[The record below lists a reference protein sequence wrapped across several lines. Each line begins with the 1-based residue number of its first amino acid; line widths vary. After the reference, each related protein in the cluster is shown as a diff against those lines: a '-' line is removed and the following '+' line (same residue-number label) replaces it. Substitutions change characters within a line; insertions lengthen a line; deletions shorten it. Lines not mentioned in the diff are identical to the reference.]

1 MYDLMIIGS
10 GPGGYEAAIYAG
22 GMGKSVV
29 LFEKSEIGGT
39 CLNTGCIP
47 TKTMLKSAHLY
58 HEAKT
63 GAELGII
70 AEKLTFDMKALAAR
84 RSGIVSTLRSGVEG
98 MLKRAKV
105 EIVKAEAKIL
115 EKGKVEAGGKVYE
128 GKNIMISTGSKPATP
143 PIPGADSANVIDST
157 GILQLDTLPKSL
169 VVIGGGVIGLEFAS
183 FFNTVGTE
191 VTVIEMLPA
200 IGGAIDSE
208 MAKRLLQDMKK
219 QGITFAL
226 NCGVT
231 KIEGDS
237 VTYVDKEG
245 AEQKVSGEKILM
257 STGRVPVTAGLG
269 LDEAGVVYDR
279 KGIKCDRFG
288 KTNVDGIWACGDVT
302 GRCLLAHAATRE
314 GYVAVNNMF
323 GIVDEMRYTAVPG
336 VIYSAPEVA
345 GVGYTEDKLKEEGIA
360 YKKSTVPMAVAGRFA
375 VDCPDQQGQVKVLI
389 GEKYGQILG
398 VHMIGGPCGEI
409 IHSAV
414 MMVENEMTLDSIKST
429 IFPHPTISEAL
440 MIAISHAN

>member
-10 GPGGYEAAIYAG
+10 GPGGYEAAAYAG

-29 LFEKSEIGGT
+29 LFEKAEIGGT

-58 HEAKT
+58 HEAKE
-63 GAELGII
+63 GAELGITADNI
-70 AEKLTFDMKALAAR
+70 SFDMKALAAR
-84 RSGIVSTLRSGVEG
+84 RTGVVSNLRSGVEG

-105 EIVKAEAKIL
+105 VVVNAEAKIL
-115 EKGKVEAGGKVYE
+115 EKGKVEAGGEVYE
-128 GKNIMISTGSKPATP
+128 GKNILISTGSKPATP
-143 PIPGADSANVIDST
+143 PIPGADSSNVVDST
-157 GILQLDTLPKSL
+157 GILQLDTIPESL

-191 VTVIEMLPA
+191 VTVIEMLPS
-200 IGGAIDSE
+200 IGGTIDSE
-208 MAKRLLQDMKK
+208 MAKRLMQDMKK
-219 QGITFAL
+219 QGINFSMNST
-226 NCGVT
+226 V
-231 KIEGDS
+231 KSIEGDK
-237 VTYVDKEG
+237 VTYVNKDGE
-245 AEQKVSGEKILM
+245 EQTVAGDKILM
-257 STGRVPVTAGLG
+257 STGRVPVIQGLG

-279 KGIKCDRFG
+279 TGIKCDKYG
-288 KTNVDGIWACGDVT
+288 KTNVDGVWACGDVT
-302 GRCLLAHAATRE
+302 GRCQLAHAATRE

-323 GIVDEMRYTAVPG
+323 GVEDEMRYTAVPG

-345 GVGYTEDKLKEEGIA
+345 GVGYTEDKLKEKGIS
-360 YKKSTVPMAVAGRFA
+360 YKKSTVPMAVAGRFS
-375 VDCPDQQGQVKVLI
+375 VEYPNGQGQVKVLI
-389 GEKYGQILG
+389 GEEYGQILG

-414 MMVENEMTLDSIKST
+414 MMVENEMTVDTIKST

-440 MIAISHAN
+440 MIAISHAK